1 MGMADAK
8 ANRATMAMMMK
19 ERIFGVV
26 NERMSG
32 WWCRCSVRS
41 KWVAVKA
48 EWA

>member
-26 NERMSG
+26 NEGMSG
-32 WWCRCSVRS
+32 GWCRRSVRS